1 MPHDPGRGLTSSFPS
16 CRHRMA
22 AALVHRPFAESSV
35 LRGSTAMKSTK
46 TVRGLVSRAPL
57 ATAIA
62 FGLLAAPAA
71 QAFEFQ
77 KGGLTG
83 SLDTTVS
90 YGVSVRTEDADP
102 DLIGKA
108 YFNPLICTQN
118 AVGTVVID
126 PTAAIP

>member
-1 MPHDPGRGLTSSFPS
+1 
-16 CRHRMA
+16 
-22 AALVHRPFAESSV
+22 
-35 LRGSTAMKSTK
+35 MKSK
-46 TVRGLVSRAPL
+46 NTVRSLLTRAPL

-62 FGLLAAPAA
+62 VGLLAAPAA

-90 YGVSVRTEDADP
+90 YGISVRTQDQDP

-108 YFNPLICTQN
+108 FFNPLLCQQN
-118 AVGTVVID
+118 INLAPGVCNSNTV
-126 PTAAIP
+126 PGSPAQASAIGRWSVNRDDGDLKYDNGDAFSSAI

>member
-1 MPHDPGRGLTSSFPS
+1 
-16 CRHRMA
+16 MA
-22 AALVHRPFAESSV
+22 ATAASRCQISSLAV
-35 LRGSTAMKSTK
+35 CPRGTLAMKSNK
-46 TVRGLVSRAPL
+46 KLRGLLSRAPL

-62 FGLLAAPAA
+62 VGLLAAPAA

-90 YGVSVRTEDADP
+90 YGISVRTEDTDE

-108 YFNPLICTQN
+108 HFDPAICFQNVPLGVIPPN
-118 AVGTVVID
+118 ALRCGS
-126 PTAAIP
+126 